1 VNLVRRRRPTT
12 DFYAVAA
19 HGRRVSDA
27 ELAVAEAALSGG
39 GPVGER
45 LVRQM
50 RETASV
56 WRRGTDDGTYE
67 LRISTTDD
75 IRVRDVPSSGWT
87 SPWISLIAMPS
98 ARQVELQLVV
108 TEAGIL
114 EINGRT
120 ADGGRWP
127 KKWSTRTDDLTTIR
141 SQAPWLDLPTDAETD
156 AARRAAVQTIE
167 AWLGEPDARAWSS
180 WHLSAHQPAIAAAID
195 TLSEA
200 QRFRLPDAY
209 RSLLESA
216 DGIEIGQLVIFGAAD
231 AYRLDMV
238 GPARL
243 VICPPDEDGVLTLAE
258 TGEVF
263 RVAID
268 DPSSE
273 GLVIAPDLRAWL
285 MASLD

>member
-1 VNLVRRRRPTT
+1 MNFFRRRRPAT
-12 DFYAVAA
+12 DFYAVAS
-19 HGRRVSDA
+19 HGRRVPDA
-27 ELAVAEAALSGG
+27 EFAVAEAALAGG
-39 GPVGER
+39 GPVGQR

-56 WRRGTDDGTYE
+56 WRRTTDDGTYE

-75 IRVRDVPSSGWT
+75 IRIRDVPSSGWT

-127 KKWSTRTDDLTTIR
+127 KTWSTRTDDLATIR
-141 SQAPWLDLPTDAETD
+141 SQAPWLDLPTDVDTD
-156 AARRAAVQTIE
+156 AGRCAAEETIE
-167 AWLGEPDARAWSS
+167 AWLGKPAAELGPHA
-180 WHLSAHQPAIAAAID
+180 HLSARPPAIAAAID
-195 TLSEA
+195 ALAEA
-200 QRFRLPDAY
+200 QRFRLPGAY
-209 RSLLESA
+209 RSLLEAA
-216 DGIEIGQLVIFGAAD
+216 DGIEIGQLVILGTAD

-243 VICPPDEDGVLTLAE
+243 VIVPPDEDGVLTLAE
-258 TGEVF
+258 TGEVV

-268 DPSSE
+268 DPSSD
-273 GLVIAPDLRAWL
+273 GFVIAPDLRAWL
-285 MASLD
+285 MASE